1 MKCYSFER
9 RDLERHFDRKSRRF
23 YTINGVDDVNI
34 KRNVLNFILEP
45 LGDKT
50 LQMMNIQR
58 ITLQRASL
66 GEIYQHM
73 LIALNKLC
81 SQIKFLSKMGKVH
94 NKLDDSCK
102 RKDLQIKCSEKACD
116 CSVKKRSHFKKY
128 PLRKKYHFEL
138 KKYFFQ
144 EKKMEH
150 KGVCLS

>member
-34 KRNVLNFILEP
+34 KRNFLNFILEP

-73 LIALNKLC
+73 LIALN
-81 SQIKFLSKMGKVH
+81 
-94 NKLDDSCK
+94 
-102 RKDLQIKCSEKACD
+102 
-116 CSVKKRSHFKKY
+116 
-128 PLRKKYHFEL
+128 
-138 KKYFFQ
+138 
-144 EKKMEH
+144 
-150 KGVCLS
+150 

>member
-34 KRNVLNFILEP
+34 KRNFLNFILEP

-50 LQMMNIQR
+50 LQMMNIRR
-58 ITLQRASL
+58 ITLQRPSL

-81 SQIKFLSKMGKVH
+81 SQMKFLSEMEKVH

-150 KGVCLS
+150 NGVCLS